1 MKKITKNNKE
11 KTKFKYENLTP
22 ENLEKMKLI
31 SINELIQLDNT
42 INNTS
47 KEEILKKSE
56 ENNNKYTS
64 IKQQE
69 QNTNDKFSNITS
81 NINIEE
87 KKKMLKN
94 QLDAFLND
102 DDENE
107 DDEDD
112 VQVEIKKG

>member
-1 MKKITKNNKE
+1 M
-11 KTKFKYENLTP
+11 
-22 ENLEKMKLI
+22 
-31 SINELIQLDNT
+31 DNSL
-42 INNTS
+42 NNTT
-47 KEEILKKSE
+47 KEEILTKSE
-56 ENNNKYTS
+56 ENNDKYSS

-81 NINIEE
+81 NLNIEE